1 MKIRSILVA
10 AVLAFGF
17 ANTASAL
24 TNQNTPAHQYT
35 NTVQH
40 SFYGQ

>member
-17 ANTASAL
+17 ATSASAL
-24 TNQNTPAHQYT
+24 NNQSAPAHQYT